1 MNEPW
6 EEPKEEDGLT
16 LGPEEA
22 LQREIEKS
30 KTLKVDRLRLRDE
43 IEKLKIE
50 KSDLAQKN
58 QQLKERLTKFGNTNT
73 NPEITS
79 SPSSKTIVFSL
90 VLGILA
96 LIWLVSRN

>member
-43 IEKLKIE
+43 IEKLKTE
-50 KSDLAQKN
+50 KYVLTKKN
-58 QQLKERLTKFGNTNT
+58 QQLIDRLAKLKNVDASH
-73 NPEITS
+73 EIKTHTS
-79 SPSSKTIVFSL
+79 SNTLVFTIVFGFL
-90 VLGILA
+90 ILLWFIA
-96 LIWLVSRN
+96 RN

>member
-1 MNEPW
+1 MSEDW

-50 KSDLAQKN
+50 KSDLNKKN
-58 QQLKERLTKFGNTNT
+58 QQLKERLTKLENTGAIH
-73 NPEITS
+73 EKESTS
-79 SPSSKTIVFSL
+79 SPNTLVFIL
-90 VLGILA
+90 VLGFLA
-96 LIWLVSRN
+96 LIWFMTRN

>member
-1 MNEPW
+1 MNKPW

-43 IEKLKIE
+43 IEKLKTE
-50 KSDLAQKN
+50 KYDLEKKN
-58 QQLKERLTKFGNTNT
+58 QQIIDRLTKLKNVDDSH
-73 NPEITS
+73 EIKASTS
-79 SPSSKTIVFSL
+79 SNTLVFTIVLGFL
-90 VLGILA
+90 VLL
-96 LIWLVSRN
+96 WFMTRN

>member
-1 MNEPW
+1 MSENW

-43 IEKLKIE
+43 IEKLKVE
-50 KSDLAQKN
+50 KSNLNEKN
-58 QQLKERLTKFGNTNT
+58 QQLKERLSKLENTDVI
-73 NPEITS
+73 PEKKDSS
-79 SPSSKTIVFSL
+79 SPNILVFVL
-90 VLGILA
+90 VLGFLVLA
-96 LIWLVSRN
+96 WIMVRN

>member
-30 KTLKVDRLRLRDE
+30 KALKVDRLRLRDE
-43 IEKLKIE
+43 IENLKTE
-50 KSDLAQKN
+50 QSDLAQKN
-58 QQLKERLTKFGNTNT
+58 QQLKDRLTKLGNTDSSH
-73 NPEITS
+73 EIKD
-79 SPSSKTIVFSL
+79 PSSSNTLIFTL
-90 VLGILA
+90 VLGFLT
-96 LIWLVSRN
+96 LLWFVTRN